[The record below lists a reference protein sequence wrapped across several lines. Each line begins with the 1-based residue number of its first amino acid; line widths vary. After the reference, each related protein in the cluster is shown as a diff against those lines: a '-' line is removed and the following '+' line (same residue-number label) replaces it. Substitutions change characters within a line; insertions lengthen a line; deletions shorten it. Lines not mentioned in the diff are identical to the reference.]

1 MKEAHSDLLKDIGVM
16 FNKISAPVTASSASV
31 SVLDA
36 PKFKRRSNEE
46 QFRHNSQVI
55 TKLEQAESS
64 IECEMV
70 SQAKENII
78 EAKDM
83 MKKRQKLIQLAD
95 TSELGWKV
103 AAEYESNPIASDIED
118 EKRIHKAEARAS
130 KKAKSAKS
138 KRGRSKPYR
147 RYESKEESTVVVGQP
162 CVPTSA
168 GAGRRPGL
176 CFTCGM
182 AGHWKNECP
191 QTSNNK
197 ISSLSFSVDFR
208 CCKEDNCPKVDLC
221 SPDWLFDEGIKKD
234 DTGLG
239 RKENLVVSPVGRL
252 KACVSKW
259 SEITSNIHILNIIR
273 NGYNLPFFKLPE
285 NISLPNNISSR
296 ENGDFVSTE
305 IDSLLRKG
313 IISEVNQKPA
323 VTNPLTVAFGK
334 SGKPRLVL
342 DCRHVNPC
350 LHLFKVKFE
359 DVKVAEKV
367 FQPFCYVFTFDLKST
382 YHHIDIATRYKTYLG
397 FSWCKGGNTHYYV
410 YIVLPF
416 GLATAGH
423 IFTKVLRVMIAH
435 WRSLSISI
443 VMFLDDGIGGNT
455 DLDLAKS
462 QSVYVRQSL
471 IDVGFLL
478 AEEKC
483 DWVPKQSAVWLG
495 HVFCFAENRLR
506 LSDERIGRL
515 EKHIDSILFEILHD
529 SYPIIHVR
537 TLASVIGQI
546 ISLQSV
552 LGKYVSLRTPNLYNC
567 ISARISWNS
576 LIRVS
581 QVAIGELKYWRKS
594 ARKLNSRGRSL
605 WHKPVIEAIVYC
617 DASADGHG
625 GYVEFPVVCP
635 TESKTTI
642 HGYSGKSNSSRV
654 ELRNVLR
661 DMGGILVSAILAVVQ

>member
-1 MKEAHSDLLKDIGVM
+1 
-16 FNKISAPVTASSASV
+16 
-31 SVLDA
+31 
-36 PKFKRRSNEE
+36 
-46 QFRHNSQVI
+46 
-55 TKLEQAESS
+55 
-64 IECEMV
+64 
-70 SQAKENII
+70 
-78 EAKDM
+78 M

-103 AAEYESNPIASDIED
+103 VAEYESNPIASDSED

-168 GAGRRPGL
+168 GAGRQPGL
-176 CFTCGM
+176 CFTCGR

-208 CCKEDNCPKVDLC
+208 CCKDDNCPKVDLC
-221 SPDWLFDEGIKKD
+221 SPDRLFDKGIKKD

-259 SEITSNIHILNIIR
+259 SEITSNIHILNIIQ

-285 NISLPNNISSR
+285 NISLPNMLAR

-359 DVKVAEKV
+359 DVKVAESV
-367 FQPFCYVFTFDLKST
+367 FQPFCYVFTFALKSA
-382 YHHIDIATRYKTYLG
+382 YHHIDTATRYKTYLG

-410 YIVLPF
+410 YNVLPF

-423 IFTKVLRVMIAH
+423 I
-435 WRSLSISI
+435 
-443 VMFLDDGIGGNT
+443 
-455 DLDLAKS
+455 
-462 QSVYVRQSL
+462 
-471 IDVGFLL
+471 
-478 AEEKC
+478 
-483 DWVPKQSAVWLG
+483 
-495 HVFCFAENRLR
+495 
-506 LSDERIGRL
+506 
-515 EKHIDSILFEILHD
+515 
-529 SYPIIHVR
+529 
-537 TLASVIGQI
+537 
-546 ISLQSV
+546 
-552 LGKYVSLRTPNLYNC
+552 
-567 ISARISWNS
+567 
-576 LIRVS
+576 
-581 QVAIGELKYWRKS
+581 
-594 ARKLNSRGRSL
+594 
-605 WHKPVIEAIVYC
+605 
-617 DASADGHG
+617 
-625 GYVEFPVVCP
+625 
-635 TESKTTI
+635 
-642 HGYSGKSNSSRV
+642 
-654 ELRNVLR
+654 
-661 DMGGILVSAILAVVQ
+661 